1 MITQSSLHMAPMLI
15 ILPHTCTLYTGK
27 QVLFKWT
34 SGEGNC
40 VTFGRLIC
48 VWGSLPLSIMT
59 FGKRLWHICLN
70 LEKSGLTAFS
80 SSLFSSSAA
89 WVSISNSGFSMI
101 TPFSTDNY
109 NSMPFLFLPLPL
121 SREGGRRLQVTS
133 VHLHGQ
139 RCQSGQWYNPRMSWI
154 LIQSQS
160 VLHTTCKCRFSSSRD
175 KKRQISIILELPAR
189 SKGQSLNFH
198 P

>member
-101 TPFSTDNY
+101 TPFSTVTTIISCLSCSCLCHSQEKGAGGCKSHQCI
-109 NSMPFLFLPLPL
+109 SMASDIIHGCHGFWSSLSLYYIPL
-121 SREGGRRLQVTS
+121 VS
-133 VHLHGQ
+133 VDLVAAEI
-139 RCQSGQWYNPRMSWI
+139 R
-154 LIQSQS
+154 
-160 VLHTTCKCRFSSSRD
+160 RD
-175 KKRQISIILELPAR
+175 KYQ
-189 SKGQSLNFH
+189 
-198 P
+198 